1 MAYIAPLFFLGFLVT
16 LLSPGLGGELVLAST
31 ILATLVVAPL
41 KFGRGVMTASLG
53 LISLAWAVNVWLR
66 YQGQST
72 WVREDDI
79 LRVVG
84 VLLLAASV
92 WTVSPKEKPREAIWI
107 GVILA
112 SVSLVVYSIYFFF
125 ARINPLDS
133 LINNSAVLLSAV
145 VTLPLLQAGLSNKAA
160 PGRILWQQGIW
171 MLWLGI
177 LLVIPAEMSEAN
189 TRQYIDGVI
198 ILSYGMLALGIFA
211 EARNVLLGSWLAV
224 LGPGTIF
231 VAWTAGIIGLR
242 EASAFTFLIWTITGS
257 IVVGVS
263 IATVLI
269 VYRNQATNALQ
280 ALTME
285 AKAREAL
292 AGREAKEAHRLQ
304 LLAET
309 LAKPDDFPSFLH
321 RSLQALVAASG
332 YPTAIYLAKD
342 PGKSRFTLADLAG
355 PLPAELNLRWR
366 HSKDEIF
373 PPQVIAALLAGETV
387 TLANLGLGSS
397 AEILASQ
404 GIRSLSVAPVR
415 ESEHVVGLVAC
426 LSFTTSIHTPIAP
439 LNNVA
444 LTLSRVLTQQ
454 HALSQVERERESA
467 LRSVGLMLEYRD
479 FETKGH
485 TDRVTH
491 LSTALGTRLEL
502 SSFQL
507 RNLRW
512 GAYLH
517 DVGKIAIPD
526 SILFKT
532 GSLEES
538 EWKVMRHH
546 TITGEAMLHSLGF
559 IPEESLALVRSHHER
574 WDGHGYPDAKS
585 SNAIPFLARIFT
597 IADVYDALIS
607 PRPYKAPWPDTEA
620 IDWIAA
626 QAGTQFDPQIVPAF
640 LALLNEQSNAS
651 AEESAPPIDWEL

>member
-1 MAYIAPLFFLGFLVT
+1 
-16 LLSPGLGGELVLAST
+16 
-31 ILATLVVAPL
+31 
-41 KFGRGVMTASLG
+41 
-53 LISLAWAVNVWLR
+53 
-66 YQGQST
+66 
-72 WVREDDI
+72 
-79 LRVVG
+79 
-84 VLLLAASV
+84 
-92 WTVSPKEKPREAIWI
+92 
-107 GVILA
+107 
-112 SVSLVVYSIYFFF
+112 LVVYAIYFLS
-125 ARINPLDS
+125 APVNPLDS

-211 EARNVLLGSWLAV
+211 EARNVPLGSWLAV

-242 EASAFTFLIWTITGS
+242 TASTFTFLIWTITGS
-257 IVVGVS
+257 VLVGIS
-263 IATVLI
+263 IATVLL
-269 VYRNQATNALQ
+269 VYRSRANNAWE
-280 ALTME
+280 ALTTE

-292 AGREAKEAHRLQ
+292 ASREAKEAHRLQ

-309 LAKPDDFPSFLH
+309 LAQPDDFPSFLH

-387 TLANLGLGSS
+387 TLANLAPGSS
-397 AEILASQ
+397 AQILVNQ

-415 ESEHVVGLVAC
+415 ESDHVAGLVVC
-426 LSFTTSIHTPIAP
+426 LSFTASIHTPIAP

-454 HALSQVERERESA
+454 YALSQVERERESA

-485 TDRVTH
+485 TDRVTN
-491 LSTALGTRLEL
+491 LSTALGMRLEL
-502 SSFQL
+502 SNVQL

-526 SILFKT
+526 SVLFKA
-532 GSLEES
+532 GSLEEA

-559 IPEESLALVRSHHER
+559 IPEECLALVRSHHER
-574 WDGHGYPDAKS
+574 WDGHGYPDAKAG
-585 SNAIPFLARIFT
+585 NAIPFLARIFT
-597 IADVYDALIS
+597 IADVYDALVS
-607 PRPYKAPWPDTEA
+607 PRPYKAPWQETDAVE
-620 IDWIAA
+620 WISV
-626 QAGTQFDPQIVPAF
+626 QAGTQFDPDLVPAF
-640 LALLNEQSNAS
+640 LALIKEQGAS
-651 AEESAPPIDWEL
+651 LPEESAPTIDWEL